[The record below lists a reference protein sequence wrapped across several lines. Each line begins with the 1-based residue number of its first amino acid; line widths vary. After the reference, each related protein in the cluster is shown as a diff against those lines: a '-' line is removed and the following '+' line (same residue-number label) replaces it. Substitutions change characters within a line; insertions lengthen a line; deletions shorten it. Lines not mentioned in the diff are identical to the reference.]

1 MIPTPGNPLDVV
13 PFQPGSSPTTQG
25 LLVAVDPRVSTSGE
39 GGGDSLIVLEREM
52 TSGWE
57 LRSKKV
63 EAQAVEGG
71 GINPEDLDK
80 ILYTVESLRKTSDF
94 E

>member
-1 MIPTPGNPLDVV
+1 M
-13 PFQPGSSPTTQG
+13 
-25 LLVAVDPRVSTSGE
+25 
-39 GGGDSLIVLEREM
+39 IVLEREV

-63 EAQAVEGG
+63 EAQAVEGD